1 MQEPAK
7 ITLSP
12 AQLEVVHTRGCHVQ
26 VIACAGSGKTESV
39 SRRVAALIGE
49 GVKSD
54 EIVAFTFTDRA
65 ATELKERIV
74 KRVAELVGED
84 AAGRLAQMYVGTIH
98 GYCLR
103 LLQNHLPEYGNCDV
117 VDEHRHAALLFR
129 FRTEIGLK
137 LLAPKVWEAVH
148 EFARTADVISN
159 ECLPIEAIDGTD
171 FGPMYRK
178 YLAILGR
185 LHLLTYAR
193 IVQCAVEA
201 LEDPST
207 RARIVAPLKHLIVD
221 EYQDINPS
229 QDRLIRH
236 LASHGAEVC
245 VVGDDDQAIYQ
256 WRGSN
261 VDYIQRF
268 GERFGGARQVILNE
282 NRRSVAPIVHRADGF
297 AQSLL
302 VRIAKLMKPTR
313 LHDGPAIIP
322 FRTEYAEDEAAA
334 VADSVLALRDKGVPY
349 RDIAVLFRSVR
360 TSTKPFI
367 DAFRARSIPLTC
379 GGRSGLFLQP
389 EVQAAVKAHLWL
401 GGMGWYDPELEIEV
415 ELAPEGVAEEL
426 KAAFRS
432 AQPVDEIAGLL
443 DDWASYIK
451 KSKVSANL
459 IDDLYRLFEFLGVN
473 EWDPDDAETLPRM
486 GALARLST
494 ILADFEHVTRRGRY
508 ELNEAGEREFKG
520 GSDRGPEYYQRLG
533 GYLRYYAQDAYEE
546 FEGEDG
552 TGVDAVQFMTVHGA
566 KGLEWPVVF
575 LPALQDRRFPAS
587 RAGRVAKWTL
597 PDDVLAP
604 AIKERYAGGEEE
616 ERRLFYVAMTRARD
630 ALYVSH
636 FERTERMAS
645 KRSRFVDTIYALQLP
660 EWAGPELPDEIT
672 ARAATAPA
680 KPVSI
685 SLTEL
690 IRYEDCGYRFRLQRS
705 IGFESQLVAEL
716 GFGRAIHHVLRRV
729 AEEARELK
737 RIPDLNRVNE
747 ILDAE
752 LYFPFANRSSEPLMK
767 QKARNLVT
775 RYLNNHRDDFERVWA
790 TERPFEL
797 HLPQGFLS
805 GRADVI
811 LDREGGRPDSLAI
824 VDYKSGTDSAS
835 DENFRFQLQ
844 VYAAAARS
852 EGLDV
857 KAAYLHDLSAQ
868 QAPRTAIGISP
879 EECGKAIERVAGLFG
894 GMARREFDAKA
905 AAEKCG
911 RCEFQRICSSR
922 A

>member
-1 MQEPAK
+1 MQEAAR

-12 AQLEVVHTRGCHVQ
+12 AQLEVVNTRGCHVQ

-39 SRRVAALIGE
+39 SRRVAALIAE
-49 GVKSD
+49 GVKSE

-65 ATELKERIV
+65 AAELKERIV
-74 KRVAELVGED
+74 RRVGELVGAD

-103 LLQNHLPEYGNCDV
+103 LLQSHLPQYGNCDV
-117 VDEHRHAALLFR
+117 IDEHRHAALLFR
-129 FRTEIGLK
+129 FRNEIGLK
-137 LLAPKVWEAVH
+137 PLATKVWEAVL

-159 ECLPIEAIDGTD
+159 ECISPEAVDRTD

-178 YLAILGR
+178 YLAILDR

-193 IVQCAVEA
+193 IVQCAVDA
-201 LEDPST
+201 LEDPAT
-207 RARIVAPLKHLIVD
+207 RERIVAPLKHLIVD

-229 QDRLIRH
+229 QDRLISH
-236 LASHGAEVC
+236 LASHGAQIC

-261 VDYIQRF
+261 VEYIQRF
-268 GERFGGARQVILNE
+268 PERFGGARKIILNE
-282 NRRSVAPIVHRADGF
+282 NRRSLAPIVQRADGF
-297 AQSLL
+297 AQSIL
-302 VRIAKLMKPTR
+302 VRIAKQMQPTR
-313 LHDGPAIIP
+313 AHDGTAIIP
-322 FRTEYAEDEAAA
+322 FRTESAEDEAAA
-334 VADSVLALRDKGVPY
+334 VAESIAALHAKGVPY
-349 RDIAVLFRSVR
+349 REIAVLFRSVR

-367 DAFRARSIPLTC
+367 DAFDARRIPVSC
-379 GGRSGLFLQP
+379 GGRSGLFMHP
-389 EVQAAVKAHLWL
+389 HVQALVKAHLWL
-401 GGMGWYDPELEIEV
+401 GGMDWYDRDLEEV
-415 ELAPEGVAEEL
+415 VTLTPAAIAAEL
-426 KAAFRS
+426 KVAFRS
-432 AQPVDEIAGLL
+432 DQPADEIEGMLE
-443 DDWASYIK
+443 DWASLMR

-459 IDDLYRLFEFLGVN
+459 IDDLYRLLEFLGVDKWN
-473 EWDPDDAETLPRM
+473 PEDPEVLPRM
-486 GALARLST
+486 GALARFST
-494 ILADFEHVTRRGRY
+494 ILADFEHSTRRGRY
-508 ELNEAGEREFKG
+508 ELTETGEREFKG
-520 GSDRGPEYYQRLG
+520 GMDRGDRYYQQLG
-533 GYLRYYAQDAYEE
+533 GYLSYYAQEAYEE

-552 TGVDAVQFMTVHGA
+552 TGIDAVQIMTVHGA

-587 RAGRVAKWTL
+587 RAGRGLNWVL
-597 PDDVLAP
+597 PDEVLPCDV
-604 AIKERYAGGEEE
+604 KDRYAGGEEE

-630 ALYVSH
+630 VLYVSH
-636 FERTERMAS
+636 FDRTEKRSS
-645 KRSRFVDTIYALQLP
+645 KRSRFIDTVYPLQLP
-660 EWAGPELPDEIT
+660 AWAGPEIPHEI
-672 ARAATAPA
+672 AIRSSAAA
-680 KPVSI
+680 KPVTI

-690 IRYEDCGYRFRLQRS
+690 IRYDDCGYRFRLQRS
-705 IGFESQLVAEL
+705 IGFESQLVSEL

-737 RIPDLNRVNE
+737 RIPDLKRVEE
-747 ILDAE
+747 ILDGE

-811 LDREGGRPDSLAI
+811 LDREGGRPDSLAV

-844 VYAAAARS
+844 VYAAAARA

-868 QAPRTAIGISP
+868 QAPRRAIEISP
-879 EECGKAIERVAGLFG
+879 EDCGKAIERVEGLFG
-894 GMARREFDAKA
+894 GLAAREFEAKA
-905 AAEKCG
+905 APEKCG

-922 A
+922 C

>member
-1 MQEPAK
+1 
-7 ITLSP
+7 
-12 AQLEVVHTRGCHVQ
+12 
-26 VIACAGSGKTESV
+26 
-39 SRRVAALIGE
+39 
-49 GVKSD
+49 
-54 EIVAFTFTDRA
+54 
-65 ATELKERIV
+65 
-74 KRVAELVGED
+74 
-84 AAGRLAQMYVGTIH
+84 
-98 GYCLR
+98 
-103 LLQNHLPEYGNCDV
+103 
-117 VDEHRHAALLFR
+117 
-129 FRTEIGLK
+129 
-137 LLAPKVWEAVH
+137 
-148 EFARTADVISN
+148 
-159 ECLPIEAIDGTD
+159 
-171 FGPMYRK
+171 
-178 YLAILGR
+178 
-185 LHLLTYAR
+185 
-193 IVQCAVEA
+193 
-201 LEDPST
+201 
-207 RARIVAPLKHLIVD
+207 
-221 EYQDINPS
+221 
-229 QDRLIRH
+229 
-236 LASHGAEVC
+236 
-245 VVGDDDQAIYQ
+245 
-256 WRGSN
+256 
-261 VDYIQRF
+261 
-268 GERFGGARQVILNE
+268 
-282 NRRSVAPIVHRADGF
+282 VAPIVHRADGF
-297 AQSLL
+297 AQSIL

-313 LHDGPAIIP
+313 LHDGPAIMP
-322 FRTEYAEDEAAA
+322 FRTEYADDEAAA
-334 VADSVLALRDKGVPY
+334 VADSVLALHDEGVPF

-360 TSTKPFI
+360 SSTKPFI

-401 GGMGWYDPELEIEV
+401 GGTGWYDPELGGEV
-415 ELAPEGVAEEL
+415 ELTPEGVAEEL
-426 KAAFRS
+426 KQAFRS
-432 AQPVDEIAGLL
+432 TQPVDEIAGLL
-443 DDWASYIK
+443 EDWASYIK

-473 EWDPDDAETLPRM
+473 EWNPDDAETLPRM

-508 ELNEAGEREFKG
+508 EVNEAGEREFKG
-520 GSDRGPEYYQRLG
+520 GSDRGPEYYQRLA
-533 GYLRYYAQDAYEE
+533 GYLRYYAQEAYEE

-604 AIKERYAGGEEE
+604 EIKERYAGGEEE

-636 FERTERMAS
+636 FERTERMSS
-645 KRSRFVDTIYALQLP
+645 KRSRFVDTIYPLQLP
-660 EWAGPELPDEIT
+660 AWAGPELPPEI
-672 ARAATAPA
+672 ASRAAAAPS

-705 IGFESQLVAEL
+705 IGFESQLVSEL

-729 AEEARELK
+729 AEEARERK

-775 RYLNNHRDDFERVWA
+775 RYLSNHRDDFERIWA

-844 VYAAAARS
+844 VYAAAARA

-857 KAAYLHDLSAQ
+857 RGAYLHDLSAK
-868 QAPRTAIGISP
+868 QAPRQPIGISAAD
-879 EECGKAIERVAGLFG
+879 CSSAIEKVTGLFG
-894 GMARREFDAKA
+894 GLARRDFAAKPDTG
-905 AAEKCG
+905 KCE
-911 RCEFQRICSSR
+911 RCEFQRICRKSATR
-922 A
+922 P

>member
-1 MQEPAK
+1 MQEAAK

-12 AQLEVVHTRGCHVQ
+12 AQLEVVNTRGCHVQ

-39 SRRVAALIGE
+39 SRRVAALISE
-49 GVKSD
+49 GVKSE

-65 ATELKERIV
+65 AAELKERIV
-74 KRVAELVGED
+74 RRVGELVGED

-103 LLQNHLPEYGNCDV
+103 ILQTHLPQYGNCDV
-117 VDEHRHAALLFR
+117 IDEHRHAALLFR
-129 FRTEIGLK
+129 FRNEIGLK
-137 LLAPKVWEAVH
+137 PLATRVWEAVL

-159 ECLPIEAIDGTD
+159 ECITAEAVDRTD

-178 YLAILGR
+178 YLAILDR

-193 IVQCAVEA
+193 IVQCAVDA
-201 LEDPST
+201 LEDPAT
-207 RARIVAPLKHLIVD
+207 RERIVGPLKHLIVD

-236 LASHGAEVC
+236 LASHGADVC

-261 VDYIQRF
+261 VEYIQRF
-268 GERFGGARQVILNE
+268 PERFGGARKIILNE
-282 NRRSVAPIVHRADGF
+282 NRRSLAPIVHRADGF
-297 AQSLL
+297 AQSIL
-302 VRIAKLMKPTR
+302 VRIAKQMQPTR
-313 LHDGPAIIP
+313 AHDGPAIIP
-322 FRTEYAEDEAAA
+322 FRTESAEDEATAVTDSIAA
-334 VADSVLALRDKGVPY
+334 LHAKGVPY
-349 RDIAVLFRSVR
+349 REIAVLFRSVR

-367 DAFRARSIPLTC
+367 DAFDARRIPVSC
-379 GGRSGLFLQP
+379 GGRSGLFMHP
-389 EVQAAVKAHLWL
+389 HVQSLVKAHLWL
-401 GGMGWYDPELEIEV
+401 GGMEWYDRELEEAV
-415 ELAPEGVAEEL
+415 TLTPAAVAAEL
-426 KAAFRS
+426 KDAFRS
-432 AQPVDEIAGLL
+432 EQPVDEIEGLL
-443 DDWASYIK
+443 EDWDSLMR
-451 KSKVSANL
+451 KSKVAANL
-459 IDDLYRLFEFLGVN
+459 IDDLYRLLEFLGVDRWN
-473 EWDPDDAETLPRM
+473 PDDPETLPRM
-486 GALARLST
+486 GALARFST
-494 ILADFEHVTRRGRY
+494 ILADFEHSTRRGRY
-508 ELNEAGEREFKG
+508 ETNEQGQREFKG
-520 GSDRGPEYYQRLG
+520 GMDRGPEYYQRLG
-533 GYLRYYAQDAYEE
+533 GYLSYYAQDAYEE

-552 TGVDAVQFMTVHGA
+552 TGIDAVQIMTVHGA

-575 LPALQDRRFPAS
+575 LPSLQDRRFPAS
-587 RAGRVAKWTL
+587 RAGRGLDWVL
-597 PDDVLAP
+597 PDEVLP
-604 AIKERYAGGEEE
+604 PEIKDRYAGGEEE

-630 ALYVSH
+630 VLYVSH
-636 FERTERMAS
+636 FDRTEKKSS
-645 KRSRFVDTIYALQLP
+645 KRSRFIDTIYPLQLP
-660 EWAGPELPDEIT
+660 TWDGPEIPHEIT
-672 ARAATAPA
+672 ARATAAA

-690 IRYEDCGYRFRLQRS
+690 IRYDDCGYRFRLQRS
-705 IGFESQLVAEL
+705 IGFESQLVTEL

-737 RIPDLNRVNE
+737 RIPDLARVEE
-747 ILDAE
+747 ILDGE

-811 LDREGGRPDSLAI
+811 LDREGGRSDSLAV

-844 VYAAAARS
+844 VYAAAARA

-868 QAPRTAIGISP
+868 QAPRRAIGISP
-879 EECGKAIERVAGLFG
+879 EECGKAIERVEGLFG
-894 GMARREFDAKA
+894 GLAAREFEAKA
-905 AAEKCG
+905 APEKCG

-922 A
+922 C